1 MDGVS
6 LTNWVKFG
14 QYQLSVSSQFN
25 LCTGPVQGTYMF
37 YIGEHLSFRLQF
49 WSKVERRTHFG
60 KFLKDFAGRAE
71 NFQILLRG
79 RVECCLFTPW
89 ESNLFVTHNQYPAK
103 NHHLRQN
110 QRFSPA
116 KNKFKKNIQIVAQNT
131 FAPDSAA
138 GIVKPRQQVA
148 IFLLTWHQLKK
159 TCNLP
164 SSSDNVRFCN
174 LFAWRLWQV

>member
-1 MDGVS
+1 MDVVS

-25 LCTGPVQGTYMF
+25 LCTEPVSRNIYVLYWRTF
-37 YIGEHLSFRLQF
+37 IIHS
-49 WSKVERRTHFG
+49 SKLERRTHFG

-71 NFQILLRG
+71 NFQILLRRG

-110 QRFSPA
+110 QRFSPPL
-116 KNKFKKNIQIVAQNT
+116 KVNFKK
-131 FAPDSAA
+131 
-138 GIVKPRQQVA
+138 
-148 IFLLTWHQLKK
+148 IFKLLLRILLHQTVQLELSNVDNRLQFSFWLGTSQRK

-164 SSSDNVRFCN
+164 SSIDNVRFCN
-174 LFAWRLWQV
+174 LFAWKLLQV